1 MENKSEDEELQKK
14 ENSDMEIIDQV
25 IDNLLEVK
33 GKKIGTYA
41 IIKEDEIKLL
51 INKCKEIFVKQPV
64 FLELEAPIAIL
75 GDIHGQYS
83 DLLRLFDYGGYPPKS
98 NYIEHMVFMMNVV
111 KDIQ

>member
-41 IIKEDEIKLL
+41 ITT
-51 INKCKEIFVKQPV
+51 CF
-64 FLELEAPIAIL
+64 
-75 GDIHGQYS
+75 S
-83 DLLRLFDYGGYPPKS
+83 
-98 NYIEHMVFMMNVV
+98 
-111 KDIQ
+111 